1 MLVHSPKGEQLFI
14 FVNATGANASLET
27 TRGTLHYHKS
37 THQKQKI
44 RKRIGNYHITIT
56 LLHDL
61 LAFDNGYT
69 CLYHS
74 CCTGGK
80 HGFASS
86 SSSSSTRRRE
96 SLSACT
102 HRFRV
107 LHKGDNI
114 VRRQFRVIDG
124 WRHVKLLL
132 LRKVHEYHRHV
143 GTTRTV
149 TAA

>member
-27 TRGTLHYHKS
+27 TRGTLSQINKP
-37 THQKQKI
+37 KQQIK
-44 RKRIGNYHITIT
+44 KRIGNYHITIT
-56 LLHDL
+56 LLHVL
-61 LAFDNGYT
+61 LALDSGYS

-80 HGFASS
+80 HGF

-96 SLSACT
+96 PLFMCT
-102 HRFRV
+102 RQFRI

-114 VRRQFRVIDG
+114 VRRQFRVAHG

-132 LRKVHEYHRHV
+132 LRKVHEYHRHIW
-143 GTTRTV
+143 TTRTV

>member
-27 TRGTLHYHKS
+27 TRGTLSQINKP
-37 THQKQKI
+37 KQQIK
-44 RKRIGNYHITIT
+44 KRIGNYHITIT
-56 LLHDL
+56 LLHVL
-61 LAFDNGYT
+61 LALDSGYT

-114 VRRQFRVIDG
+114 VRRQFRVAHG
-124 WRHVKLLL
+124 WCHVKLLL
-132 LRKVHEYHRHV
+132 LRKVNEYHRHV